1 MRYDVRR
8 VRAEEW
14 ATLRALRLA
23 ALRDPVAHLAFLDT
37 VAAAEARPAE
47 FWQERARSSAV
58 GTAVAQFVALA
69 PEGESAGGPAGEP
82 TGELAGTVTVLVTP
96 AGERDY
102 VGETRPSPSA
112 AIVGVYVPPAHRG
125 GAAIGALLDA
135 AQQWVRNL
143 GLGRVRLH
151 VHEQNARAQAAY
163 RRRGYVPTG
172 AQAHLG
178 GAVHLELERDLTDEP
193 APPR

>member
-14 ATLRALRLA
+14 AALRELRLA

-37 VAAAEARPAE
+37 VAAAEARPAA
-47 FWQERARSSAV
+47 FWQERARSSAA
-58 GTAVAQFVALA
+58 GTTVAQFVALA
-69 PEGESAGGPAGEP
+69 PTGGPDELAGELAD
-82 TGELAGTVTVLVTP
+82 ELAGTVTVLVTS

-102 VGETRPSPSA
+102 VGETSPSPSA
-112 AIVGVYVPPAHRG
+112 AMVGVYVPPEHRG

-135 AQQWVRNL
+135 AQEWVRDL
-143 GLGRVRLH
+143 GLERVRLH
-151 VHEQNARAQAAY
+151 VHEHNARAQAAY
-163 RRRGYVPTG
+163 RRLGYVETG